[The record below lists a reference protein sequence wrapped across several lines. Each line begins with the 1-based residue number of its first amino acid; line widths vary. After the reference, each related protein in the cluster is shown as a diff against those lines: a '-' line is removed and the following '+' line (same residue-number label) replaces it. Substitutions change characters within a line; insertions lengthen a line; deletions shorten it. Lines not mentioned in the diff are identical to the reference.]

1 MIKKDI
7 DNLKQKLSGKHSED
21 FMKSLSDEELKALLD
36 VFEQQDDKIKPY
48 YRNLDIVEAQA
59 ISVDAYGYMLSMYN
73 IGSLDETSMEKA
85 IQICLH
91 LFYITQEQ
99 VTKSKLDKIITMI
112 NFADFNQNNMKEFI
126 DTLINENKYQMNSQK
141 IKH

>member
-1 MIKKDI
+1 MKKDI
-7 DNLKQKLSGKHSED
+7 EILKEKLSGKRSDE
-21 FMKSLSDEELKALLD
+21 FMKSLSDQELEALID
-36 VFEQQDDKIKPY
+36 VFETQDDKIKPY

-73 IGSLDETSMEKA
+73 IGSLDESSYEKV

-112 NFADFNQNNMKEFI
+112 NFAEFNQNNIKEFI
-126 DTLINENKYQMNSQK
+126 DTLVNDNKYQMNTHK
-141 IKH
+141 IKQ